1 MEQLLFTYY
10 DQNAKK
16 LRSMVDKML
25 AKFGGISDKDRDD
38 FYSLANEVFV
48 EVMRCYD
55 SAQPFDG
62 FLYACLCKR
71 IQTEMTRRN
80 RKKRKAD
87 RMSVSMDAPSDTDE
101 SVTIGDLIADEATV
115 EGTVFGEA
123 NALSARLE
131 RYLARLSYRQRRVV
145 ALLAASYQAKEIQA
159 LLHLTRTEYQ
169 DALRGIHAY
178 ENISLLF

>member
-1 MEQLLFTYY
+1 
-10 DQNAKK
+10 
-16 LRSMVDKML
+16 
-25 AKFGGISDKDRDD
+25 
-38 FYSLANEVFV
+38 
-48 EVMRCYD
+48 
-55 SAQPFDG
+55 
-62 FLYACLCKR
+62 
-71 IQTEMTRRN
+71 
-80 RKKRKAD
+80 
-87 RMSVSMDAPSDTDE
+87 MSVSMDAPSDTDE

-115 EGTVFGEA
+115 EGAVFGEA

-145 ALLAASYQAKEIQA
+145 ALLAASYQAKEIQD

>member
-55 SAQPFDG
+55 SA
-62 FLYACLCKR
+62 
-71 IQTEMTRRN
+71 
-80 RKKRKAD
+80 
-87 RMSVSMDAPSDTDE
+87 
-101 SVTIGDLIADEATV
+101 
-115 EGTVFGEA
+115 
-123 NALSARLE
+123 
-131 RYLARLSYRQRRVV
+131 
-145 ALLAASYQAKEIQA
+145 
-159 LLHLTRTEYQ
+159 
-169 DALRGIHAY
+169 
-178 ENISLLF
+178 